1 MDEKTIEIF
10 PAKRIASFRR
20 PGESEVAWLT
30 LIKFDRQTTV
40 GRLASPNLGYWL
52 ARMPVNQ
59 RGVSL
64 RLLFHKLAE
73 NVELAFIAVW
83 DN

>member
-1 MDEKTIEIF
+1 MEEKKAIEIF
-10 PAKRIASFRR
+10 PAKRILSDR
-20 PGESEVAWLT
+20 PSESEVAWLT
-30 LIKFDRQTTV
+30 LIKFDRQTT
-40 GRLASPNLGYWL
+40 GRLASPNLGYRL

-59 RGVSL
+59 SGVSL

-83 DN
+83 NN